1 MHAGVLSATAAIEA
15 AELEQRRND
24 VRAFLED
31 AGEVKGGGGGG
42 GGQSSRGN
50 ALLNQQLSAI
60 IDVLAGVRSTEQLLA
75 AEQKALEGVGVGGG
89 GGWGGE
95 GGCMSMM
102 MEVERESHGC
112 EANGFGESVL
122 FGTLVDEALSY

>member
-31 AGEVKGGGGGG
+31 AGEVRGGGGGG
-42 GGQSSRGN
+42 GGQSSRGA

-60 IDVLAGVRSTEQLLA
+60 IDVLAGVKSTEQLLA
-75 AEQKALEGVGVGGG
+75 AEQKALEGVGGGMV

-102 MEVERESHGC
+102 EVERESHVC

-122 FGTLVDEALSY
+122 FGTLVHEALSY